1 MKIRLDDV
9 MQSFSFPF
17 EAAYYYYIPLETVLM
32 FVGGLIYGKAVNGI
46 ASEEDVRKH
55 SDSFIEL
62 PRIGEEGRRKVMKGF
77 LEAVSNPELKKK
89 MISAADADAVAEF
102 ENLLREK
109 RLLIAWYNYRDD
121 VYSEFAKWSGSYE
134 DYLWQKTEKILKTIF

>member
-121 VYSEFAKWSGSYE
+121 VYSEFAKRWCETNGLE
-134 DYLWQKTEKILKTIF
+134 LIR

>member
-32 FVGGLIYGKAVNGI
+32 FVGGMIYGKAVNGI

-121 VYSEFAKWSGSYE
+121 VYSEFAKRWCEANGL
-134 DYLWQKTEKILKTIF
+134 DLIR

>member
-89 MISAADADAVAEF
+89 MISAADADAEAEF

-121 VYSEFAKWSGSYE
+121 VYSEFAKRWCEANGLE
-134 DYLWQKTEKILKTIF
+134 LVR

>member
-77 LEAVSNPELKKK
+77 LEAVSNPELKKR

-121 VYSEFAKWSGSYE
+121 VYSEFAKRWCEANGLE
-134 DYLWQKTEKILKTIF
+134 LIR

>member
-55 SDSFIEL
+55 SDSFVKL
-62 PRIGEEGRRKVMKGF
+62 PQIGEEGRRKVMKGF

-121 VYSEFAKWSGSYE
+121 VYSEFAKRWCEANGLE
-134 DYLWQKTEKILKTIF
+134 LVR

>member
-102 ENLLREK
+102 EDLLREK

-121 VYSEFAKWSGSYE
+121 VYSEFAKRWCETNGLE
-134 DYLWQKTEKILKTIF
+134 LVR

>member
-77 LEAVSNPELKKK
+77 LEAVSNPELKKR
-89 MISAADADAVAEF
+89 MISAVDAEGAAEF
-102 ENLLREK
+102 ENVLREE

-121 VYSEFAKWSGSYE
+121 VYSEFAKRWCETNGLE
-134 DYLWQKTEKILKTIF
+134 LVR

>member
-89 MISAADADAVAEF
+89 MISAADAEGVAEF
-102 ENLLREK
+102 EYLLREE

-121 VYSEFAKWSGSYE
+121 VYSEFAKRWCEANGLE
-134 DYLWQKTEKILKTIF
+134 LVR

>member
-121 VYSEFAKWSGSYE
+121 VYSEFAKRWCETNGLE
-134 DYLWQKTEKILKTIF
+134 LVR

>member
-89 MISAADADAVAEF
+89 MISAADADALAEF
-102 ENLLREK
+102 EDLLREK

-121 VYSEFAKWSGSYE
+121 VYSEFAKRWCEANGLE
-134 DYLWQKTEKILKTIF
+134 LIR

>member
-89 MISAADADAVAEF
+89 MISAADADEVAEF

-109 RLLIAWYNYRDD
+109 RLLIAWYNYRDE
-121 VYSEFAKWSGSYE
+121 VYSEFAKRWCEANGLE
-134 DYLWQKTEKILKTIF
+134 LIR

>member
-32 FVGGLIYGKAVNGI
+32 FVGGMIYGKAVNGI

-121 VYSEFAKWSGSYE
+121 VYSEFAKRWCEANGLE
-134 DYLWQKTEKILKTIF
+134 LVR

>member
-121 VYSEFAKWSGSYE
+121 VYSEFAKRWCEANGLE
-134 DYLWQKTEKILKTIF
+134 LIR

>member
-77 LEAVSNPELKKK
+77 LEAVSNPELKKR

-121 VYSEFAKWSGSYE
+121 VYSEFAKRWCETNGLE
-134 DYLWQKTEKILKTIF
+134 LVR

>member
-46 ASEEDVRKH
+46 SSEEDVRKH

-89 MISAADADAVAEF
+89 MISAADADEVAEF

-121 VYSEFAKWSGSYE
+121 VYSEFAKRWCEANGLE
-134 DYLWQKTEKILKTIF
+134 LVR

>member
-89 MISAADADAVAEF
+89 MIRAADADAVAEF

-121 VYSEFAKWSGSYE
+121 VYSEFAKRWCEANGLE
-134 DYLWQKTEKILKTIF
+134 LVR

>member
-77 LEAVSNPELKKK
+77 LEAISNPELKKK

-121 VYSEFAKWSGSYE
+121 VYSEFAKRWCETNGLE
-134 DYLWQKTEKILKTIF
+134 LVR

>member
-32 FVGGLIYGKAVNGI
+32 FMGGLIYGKAVNGI

-89 MISAADADAVAEF
+89 MISAADADALAEF
-102 ENLLREK
+102 EDLLREK

-121 VYSEFAKWSGSYE
+121 VYSEFAKRWCETNGLE
-134 DYLWQKTEKILKTIF
+134 LVR

>member
-89 MISAADADAVAEF
+89 MISAADADALAEF
-102 ENLLREK
+102 EDLLREK

-121 VYSEFAKWSGSYE
+121 VYSEFAKRWCETNGLE
-134 DYLWQKTEKILKTIF
+134 LVR

>member
-32 FVGGLIYGKAVNGI
+32 FLGGLIYGKAVNGI

-77 LEAVSNPELKKK
+77 LEAVSNPELKKR
-89 MISAADADAVAEF
+89 MISAADADEVAEF

-121 VYSEFAKWSGSYE
+121 VYSEFAKRWCEANGLE
-134 DYLWQKTEKILKTIF
+134 LVR

>member
-17 EAAYYYYIPLETVLM
+17 EAACYYYIPLETVLM

-121 VYSEFAKWSGSYE
+121 VYSEFAKRWCEANGLE
-134 DYLWQKTEKILKTIF
+134 LVR

>member
-89 MISAADADAVAEF
+89 MIRAADADAVAEF

-121 VYSEFAKWSGSYE
+121 VYSEFAKRWCETNGLE
-134 DYLWQKTEKILKTIF
+134 LVR

>member
-121 VYSEFAKWSGSYE
+121 VYSEFAKRWCEANGLE
-134 DYLWQKTEKILKTIF
+134 LVR

>member
-121 VYSEFAKWSGSYE
+121 VYSEFAKRWCEANGL
-134 DYLWQKTEKILKTIF
+134 DLIR

>member
-32 FVGGLIYGKAVNGI
+32 FVGGMIYGKAVNGI

-77 LEAVSNPELKKK
+77 LEAVPNPELKKK

-121 VYSEFAKWSGSYE
+121 VYSEFAKRWCEANGLE
-134 DYLWQKTEKILKTIF
+134 LVR

>member
-46 ASEEDVRKH
+46 ASEEDVRKY

-77 LEAVSNPELKKK
+77 LEAVSNPELKKR

-121 VYSEFAKWSGSYE
+121 VYSEFAKRWCEANGLE
-134 DYLWQKTEKILKTIF
+134 LVR

>member
-89 MISAADADAVAEF
+89 MISAADAEGVAEF
-102 ENLLREK
+102 ENLLREE

-121 VYSEFAKWSGSYE
+121 VYSEFAKRWCEANGLE
-134 DYLWQKTEKILKTIF
+134 LVR

>member
-89 MISAADADAVAEF
+89 MIIAADADAVAEF

-121 VYSEFAKWSGSYE
+121 VYSEFAKRWCEANGLE
-134 DYLWQKTEKILKTIF
+134 LVR

>member
-89 MISAADADAVAEF
+89 MISAADADEVAEF

-121 VYSEFAKWSGSYE
+121 VYSEFAKRWCEANGLE
-134 DYLWQKTEKILKTIF
+134 LVR